1 MMEGVLFGL
10 KFTTVFL
17 PKKRISRLCC
27 CSCFYYKLKKK
38 EMEIYQNRRED
49 LTRALKVGRVD
60 ISGYVYTSQ
69 KKW

>member
-1 MMEGVLFGL
+1 
-10 KFTTVFL
+10 
-17 PKKRISRLCC
+17 
-27 CSCFYYKLKKK
+27 
-38 EMEIYQNRRED
+38 MEIYQNRRED